1 MSDELPQG
9 WCNALLFDICR
20 PKQWQTVATKDLIN
34 EGYPVYGANGRIG
47 FYHSFNH
54 EEPTILVTCRGATCG
69 VLNLTDGRAWVTGN
83 AMALDNLDEG
93 VVALKYAYYAL
104 KNRGFADVV
113 TGSAQPQITRES
125 LRVVELPL
133 APLAEQ
139 RRIVAKLE
147 KLLGKVDACQRR
159 LKKLPV
165 LLKRFRQSLLAV
177 ACSGRLTADWRQKN
191 PDVRV
196 SDSLCQRAAKGE
208 GNGDLPP
215 SWIACQVGDVMK
227 LKNGFAFKS
236 SDYSDKGVPLIRIS
250 NIQDRKVSLDD
261 CARLPAEKSNW
272 NFAVEKGDLLV
283 AMSGATTGKFG
294 SYYGDEHCLQNQRV
308 GNIKILDA
316 SEVLPGFRNIA
327 LQSLKARIEEDA
339 YGGAQPNISPAKIEA
354 LPFACPPLAE
364 QKEITRRVE
373 SLFALGDQIEARYV
387 KAKAYIEKLTPSLL
401 ARAFRGEL
409 VPQDPNDEPASA
421 LLERLKKNRSKS
433 DHARKRLA
441 LRTSQAIG
449 G

>member
-147 KLLGKVDACQRR
+147 KLLGKVDASQRR
-159 LKKLPV
+159 
-165 LLKRFRQSLLAV
+165 
-177 ACSGRLTADWRQKN
+177 
-191 PDVRV
+191 
-196 SDSLCQRAAKGE
+196 
-208 GNGDLPP
+208 
-215 SWIACQVGDVMK
+215 
-227 LKNGFAFKS
+227 
-236 SDYSDKGVPLIRIS
+236 
-250 NIQDRKVSLDD
+250 
-261 CARLPAEKSNW
+261 
-272 NFAVEKGDLLV
+272 
-283 AMSGATTGKFG
+283 
-294 SYYGDEHCLQNQRV
+294 
-308 GNIKILDA
+308 
-316 SEVLPGFRNIA
+316 
-327 LQSLKARIEEDA
+327 
-339 YGGAQPNISPAKIEA
+339 
-354 LPFACPPLAE
+354 
-364 QKEITRRVE
+364 
-373 SLFALGDQIEARYV
+373 
-387 KAKAYIEKLTPSLL
+387 
-401 ARAFRGEL
+401 
-409 VPQDPNDEPASA
+409 
-421 LLERLKKNRSKS
+421 
-433 DHARKRLA
+433 
-441 LRTSQAIG
+441 
-449 G
+449 